1 MKTII
6 GVFDDATEARR
17 AMEALRDGPLML
29 DDVSIISKAGD
40 ATGENTEDVSAGEGA
55 AVGAV
60 WGGLV
65 GLAALLIPG
74 VGPFIAGGALF
85 AALTGAVTG
94 AVVGGISA
102 ALIDFSGIPETE
114 ARGYEEDVRG
124 GKTLVAIKARDEDA
138 AEVQR
143 ILTSSGADQVRG
155 DTTGAAG
162 TIGAPARV
170 MMYDDQGQ
178 RVEQAMEVGGSR
190 HTHGIYDYPAGATR
204 QAGKSWTSGEVIGE
218 GQGRGPHTDTGKY
231 DADQWIGEGQGPGKT
246 PGDTWTSGQVVGEGQ
261 GKGQHTDTG
270 EYDAKQW
277 VGEGQGD
284 RPSTTDE
291 PTKR

>member
-6 GVFDDATEARR
+6 GVFDNPSEARR
-17 AMEALRDGPLML
+17 AMETLRDGPLML
-29 DDVSIISKAGD
+29 EDVSVITKASETD
-40 ATGENTEDVSAGEGA
+40 VDSTEDVSAGEGA

-102 ALIDFSGIPETE
+102 ALIDFSGISEPE
-114 ARGYEEDVRG
+114 ARGYEDAIYA
-124 GKTLVAIKARDEDA
+124 GKTLIAVKARDEDA

-155 DTTGAAG
+155 DQISTTS
-162 TIGAPARV
+162 TTESPARV
-170 MMYDDQGQ
+170 MMYNEEGQ
-178 RVEQAMEVGGSR
+178 RVEQARAVGDSSYS
-190 HTHGIYDYPAGATR
+190 HGIYDYPTSSADRTGRA
-204 QAGKSWTSGEVIGE
+204 WTSGEFIGE

-231 DADQWIGEGQGPGKT
+231 DADQWVGEGQGPGET
-246 PGDTWTSGQVVGEGQ
+246 SGDTWTSGQAVGEGQ
-261 GKGQHTDTG
+261 GEGPHTDTG
-270 EYDAKQW
+270 EYDSRQW
-277 VGEGQGD
+277 VGE
-284 RPSTTDE
+284 RPANDDTS
-291 PTKR
+291 KRS